1 MCMFS
6 PKKSDKHAVHNSYA
20 SFILIPPNYRTD
32 TRELL
37 GSALCVFNS
46 NQGFIIE
53 NILILDKSNTNNWD
67 DLTDLDAGRLSKRI
81 INIISAQAGEEI
93 ELLFSKIVQM
103 RNRIIHSFRI
113 TNTAGEQ
120 SLATK
125 EHENKGGKQFEIT
138 EDYLM
143 DFISMNEKLSDML
156 YKLRGY

>member
-1 MCMFS
+1 MCMF
-6 PKKSDKHAVHNSYA
+6 PKKTDKHAVHNSYA

-138 EDYLM
+138 EDYIM
-143 DFISMNEKLSDML
+143 NFISMNEKLSDML

>member
-1 MCMFS
+1 MYE
-6 PKKSDKHAVHNSYA
+6 SYTRM
-20 SFILIPPNYRTD
+20 SLPSRQYRA
-32 TRELL
+32 LL

-53 NILILDKSNTNNWD
+53 NILILDKSTTNDWYN
-67 DLTDLDAGRLSKRI
+67 LTDLDAGRLSKRI
-81 INIISAQAGEEI
+81 KNIISAQAGEEI
-93 ELLFSKIVQM
+93 EMLFSKIVQM
-103 RNRIIHSFRI
+103 RNRIIHSFQI

-125 EHENKGGKQFEIT
+125 EPENKGGRQFEIT

-143 DFISMNEKLSDML
+143 NFISMNEKLSDML

>member
-1 MCMFS
+1 MY
-6 PKKSDKHAVHNSYA
+6 KSYTRMSLPSRQY
-20 SFILIPPNYRTD
+20 
-32 TRELL
+32 RELL

-53 NILILDKSNTNNWD
+53 NILILDKSTTNDWYNLID
-67 DLTDLDAGRLSKRI
+67 STAGMLSKPI
-81 INIISAQAGEEI
+81 KNIISAQAGEEI

-103 RNRIIHSFRI
+103 RNRIIHSFGI

-125 EHENKGGKQFEIT
+125 EPEHKGGRQFEIT

-143 DFISMNEKLSDML
+143 NFISMNEKLSDML
-156 YKLRGY
+156 HKLRGY